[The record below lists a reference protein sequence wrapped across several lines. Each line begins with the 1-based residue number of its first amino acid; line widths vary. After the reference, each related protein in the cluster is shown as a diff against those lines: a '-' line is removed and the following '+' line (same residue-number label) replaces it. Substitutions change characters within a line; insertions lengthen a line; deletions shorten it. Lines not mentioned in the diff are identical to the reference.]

1 MKPRAILE
9 LLLFGC
15 VAVFC
20 MGADGSHSNGSSDLV
35 ALLREFGFPIFVSLW
50 FMWRVEKRMDRFTD
64 SIQNLLT
71 AITVMAKTIDSI
83 SPGRNATPYQPPAL
97 PPAQPPH
104 P

>member
-1 MKPRAILE
+1 MRHLREWVLLSAVIL
-9 LLLFGC
+9 
-15 VAVFC
+15 C
-20 MGADGSHSNGSSDLV
+20 MGADGGGSGDAA

-71 AITVMAKTIDSI
+71 AVTVMAKTVDGL
-83 SPGRNATPYQPPAL
+83 PATRPPTH
-97 PPAQPPH
+97 PH